1 MTDENNPMPPKK
13 KIGRKEIE
21 DSINQ
26 LVNQF
31 TEDKE
36 ENHKTAEREFEA
48 PITRIEKFINKRYE
62 IRLDMVSNTMEVK
75 DKSGTEGFK
84 ANPKLESTLN
94 LELMRA
100 GFNSTKHYVSTLLSS
115 DFVRTYHPI
124 RTYFE
129 TLPAWDGMDRITR
142 MSECLKGNDSERKLL
157 NLHFTKHIVRCVA
170 SAFIKG
176 YFNKHCFVIIGTGQS
191 QGKTTYIR
199 NLTPKQLE
207 QYQADAILDWKDK
220 DANIALGSNWIINL
234 DELANLNKDET
245 NSLKATLSRN
255 QIKVRRPYEKVETE
269 IPRLANFF
277 GSTNDLQFLT
287 DLTGNVRWICF
298 RIYGI
303 DWDKSNSIEID
314 QFWAQA
320 FHLFQN
326 GFDYQLSTAELREN
340 DVRNELFMLS
350 SPEKEAIQRFIEPG
364 MKGVEVPELG
374 GLAKF
379 ATASELMKLINSKSG
394 NAFRSDSKFGKAMQ
408 ACGFVR
414 ASERMKLRSSPLWGY
429 WYYEHETELE
439 D

>member
-1 MTDENNPMPPKK
+1 MDENNSIPPKK
-13 KIGRKEIE
+13 KIGQKEIE
-21 DSINQ
+21 DSINE

-31 TEDKE
+31 TEEVEDINKSI
-36 ENHKTAEREFEA
+36 EREFEA

-62 IRLDMVSNTMEVK
+62 IRLDIVSNTMEVR
-75 DKSGTEGFK
+75 DKSGDEGFK
-84 ANPKLESTLN
+84 ANPKLEAIIN
-94 LELMRA
+94 LELMRS
-100 GFNSTKHYVSTLLSS
+100 GFKNTKYCVSTLLGS
-115 DFVRTYHPI
+115 DFVKTYHPI

-129 TLPAWDGMDRITR
+129 LLPLWDNTDRISV
-142 MSECLKGNDSERKLL
+142 MAESLCGNESERKLL
-157 NLHFTKHIVRCVA
+157 NSHFTKHIVRCVA
-170 SAFIKG
+170 SAFVKG
-176 YFNKHCFVIIGTGQS
+176 FFNKHCFVIIGTGQS
-191 QGKTTYIR
+191 QGKTTFIR
-199 NLTPKQLE
+199 NLVPKLLE

-298 RIYGI
+298 RIYNI
-303 DWDKSNSIEID
+303 DWDKSNSIDID

-320 FHLFQN
+320 YYLFQN
-326 GFDYQLSTAELREN
+326 KFEYQLSTSELREN

-364 MKGVEVPELG
+364 IKGIEVPELG
-374 GLAKF
+374 GMPKF
-379 ATASELMKLINSKSG
+379 APASELMKLVNGKSG
-394 NAFRSDSKFGKAMQ
+394 SNFRSDSKFGKALQ
-408 ACGFVR
+408 ACGFMKV
-414 ASERMKLRSSPLWGY
+414 SERMKHRNIPIWGY
-429 WYYEHETELE
+429 WYFEHETSIEF
-439 D
+439 